1 MTAQEAMEALGLEP
15 LEGEGGLYRQTY
27 QSGETPRPMAT
38 AIYYMLTPD
47 TFSHLHRL
55 DADEMY
61 HFYLGDAVELCE
73 LMPDGSSCVT
83 ELGPDL
89 ARGQQVQHLVKAGTW
104 QGSRLKAGGAWALLG
119 TTMSPGYEQSGYE
132 HGDRALLSREYP
144 ARAVQ
149 IAALT
154 NETAENQK

>member
-1 MTAQEAMEALGLEP
+1 MTAQEVIAALGLEP

-27 QSGETPRPMAT
+27 QTGETPRAMAT

-73 LMPDGSSCVT
+73 LKPDGTSCVT

-89 ARGQQVQHLVKAGTW
+89 THGQQVQHLVSAGTW
-104 QGSRLKAGGAWALLG
+104 QGSRLKPGGAWALLG
-119 TTMSPGYEQSGYE
+119 TTMCPGYVQSGYE
-132 HGDRALLSREYP
+132 HGER
-144 ARAVQ
+144 
-149 IAALT
+149 AALT
-154 NETAENQK
+154 AQYPAQAKVIETLTGAALLQEK

>member
-1 MTAQEAMEALGLEP
+1 MTAQEVIAALGLQP

-27 QSGETPRPMAT
+27 QSGETPRAMAT

-73 LMPDGSSCVT
+73 LMPDGTSGVT
-83 ELGPDL
+83 VLGPDL
-89 ARGQQVQHLVKAGTW
+89 MQGQRVQHLVKAGTW
-104 QGSRLKAGGAWALLG
+104 QGSRLKEGGKWALLG
-119 TTMSPGYEQSGYE
+119 TTMCPGYVQSGYE
-132 HGDRALLSREYP
+132 HGER
-144 ARAVQ
+144 
-149 IAALT
+149 AALAAQYPQQAQHIEALT
-154 NETAENQK
+154 GEGFLQQK